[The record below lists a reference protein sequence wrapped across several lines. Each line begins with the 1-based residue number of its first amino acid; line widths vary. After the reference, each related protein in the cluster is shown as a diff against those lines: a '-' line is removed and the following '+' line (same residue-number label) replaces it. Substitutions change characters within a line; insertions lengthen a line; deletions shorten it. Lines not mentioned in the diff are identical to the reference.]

1 MQVRGL
7 GDVFVASGI
16 EMVNDVTFTAL
27 FYGYEVRGKVV
38 IPSIPSV
45 EFFLYGNVYI
55 DDPDEAR
62 AFVEEFD
69 QKFGKANF
77 RFSCSVYRI

>member
-7 GDVFVASGI
+7 GDVFVASG
-16 EMVNDVTFTAL
+16 VNEVDDKTFTAL

-45 EFFLYGNVYI
+45 EFFL
-55 DDPDEAR
+55 
-62 AFVEEFD
+62 
-69 QKFGKANF
+69 
-77 RFSCSVYRI
+77 